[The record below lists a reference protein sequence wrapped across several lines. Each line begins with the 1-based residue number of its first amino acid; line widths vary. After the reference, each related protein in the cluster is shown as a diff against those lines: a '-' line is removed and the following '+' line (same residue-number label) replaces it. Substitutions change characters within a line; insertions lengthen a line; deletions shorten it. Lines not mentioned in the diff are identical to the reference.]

1 MRKNRHI
8 AVDILKKVH
17 IIGIQPNSLIKSDG
31 GNGPMKSGNLLF
43 SKVPIPAKRSKD
55 EGM

>member
-1 MRKNRHI
+1 MNI
-8 AVDILKKVH
+8 
-17 IIGIQPNSLIKSDG
+17 PLIKSDG

>member
-1 MRKNRHI
+1 M
-8 AVDILKKVH
+8 KKAL
-17 IIGIQPNSLIKSDG
+17 IIRVQLNSLIKSDG